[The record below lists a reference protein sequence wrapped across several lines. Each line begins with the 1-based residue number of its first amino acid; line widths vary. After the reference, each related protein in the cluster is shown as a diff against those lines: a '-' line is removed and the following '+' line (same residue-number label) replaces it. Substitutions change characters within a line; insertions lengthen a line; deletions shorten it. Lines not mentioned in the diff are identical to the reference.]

1 MKKEIKSSISLPE
14 NIDDSKATRFKKPH
28 EVETVE
34 KDEIEKSSNKE
45 NLRGWRIYKRKSVHF
60 SKAVSDITFKQ
71 TFDFVDLIRNSL
83 KLKFSF
89 SRFGYI
95 IITIHD

>member
-45 NLRGWRIYKRKSVHF
+45 NLRG
-60 SKAVSDITFKQ
+60 
-71 TFDFVDLIRNSL
+71 
-83 KLKFSF
+83 
-89 SRFGYI
+89 
-95 IITIHD
+95 